1 MVNRQLS
8 GRRGS
13 QEPEQTQPPKS
24 TFVTKNENFSTQQLL
39 NDTRC
44 DFFYFKIFCETESDA
59 VVQYQFMFLD
69 KRVFMVIFAYL

>member
-8 GRRGS
+8 GKRDS

-44 DFFYFKIFCETESDA
+44 DFFYFKIFCETE
-59 VVQYQFMFLD
+59 
-69 KRVFMVIFAYL
+69 RVFVVIFAYL